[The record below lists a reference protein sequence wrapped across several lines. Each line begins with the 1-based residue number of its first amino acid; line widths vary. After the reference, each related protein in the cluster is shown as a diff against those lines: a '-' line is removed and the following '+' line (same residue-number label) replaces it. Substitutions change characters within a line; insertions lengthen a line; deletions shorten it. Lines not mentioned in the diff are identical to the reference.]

1 MVSRQFL
8 NGVDLSIAKPKR
20 KLDAQAAM
28 SDSDQFK
35 ASSSSPKQM
44 GCSEQLPRRDQHAS
58 GELHAAEDVH
68 AADGRAVSTEQLRHQ
83 AFTSLDRPR
92 ELVLVCPD
100 FKSNVNLSR
109 IVRLA
114 GCCAV
119 EKIIASGNGKIDP
132 TIARDAMTHVMV
144 ERRRSLLPVLKKL
157 RSDGYRLVG
166 LEQTDRSTSIHEFSF
181 PRRIALVIGHE
192 RLGIPDDQL
201 SILDDIVE
209 LPIYGLPYSL
219 NVVTATTMAV
229 YEYCKQFPRG

>member
-1 MVSRQFL
+1 
-8 NGVDLSIAKPKR
+8 
-20 KLDAQAAM
+20 M
-28 SDSDQFK
+28 SNSSQSDQD
-35 ASSSSPKQM
+35 SVP
-44 GCSEQLPRRDQHAS
+44 SEGAIP
-58 GELHAAEDVH
+58 
-68 AADGRAVSTEQLRHQ
+68 TEQTRHGE
-83 AFTSLDRPR
+83 FSPLDRPR

-119 EKIIASGNGKIDP
+119 EKIIAAGNGKIDP
-132 TIARDAMTHVMV
+132 VIARDAMSHVPI

-166 LEQTDRSTSIHEFSF
+166 LEQTDRSTLIHGYSF
-181 PRRIALVIGHE
+181 PRRTALVIGHE
-192 RLGIPDDQL
+192 RLGIADDQL
-201 SILDDIVE
+201 AVLDDVVE
-209 LPIYGLPYSL
+209 LPVYGLPYSL